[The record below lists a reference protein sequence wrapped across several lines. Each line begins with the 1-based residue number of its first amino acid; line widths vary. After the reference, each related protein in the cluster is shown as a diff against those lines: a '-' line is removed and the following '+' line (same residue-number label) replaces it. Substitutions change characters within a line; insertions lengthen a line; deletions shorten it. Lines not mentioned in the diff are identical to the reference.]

1 MKKKHQVDRSIGQSQ
16 YQDCLSLFLSLSL
29 PAPFFRGS
37 FPLTLTFQSLA
48 RHYRVQ
54 SAAGDDRGH

>member
-16 YQDCLSLFLSLSL
+16 YQDSLSLSLFLLLSSVDL
-29 PAPFFRGS
+29 SHSRSRFRV
-37 FPLTLTFQSLA
+37 LRDT
-48 RHYRVQ
+48 RVQ